1 MRYLGIILYAL
12 FCPYQDLPDEDEMTT
27 EKLMM
32 LEKEKK
38 RKKEEQLK
46 ALIDREA
53 AITEVTVSESQD
65 SKEEIETQLFSS
77 LTRRTRKIQSLSPA
91 VRTSSTLTTLTLI
104 STCRRWRTTQY
115 RPASL

>member
-1 MRYLGIILYAL
+1 
-12 FCPYQDLPDEDEMTT
+12 MTT

-77 LTRRTRKIQSLSPA
+77 LTRRTRKIRNLSPA

-104 STCRRWRTTQY
+104 STCRRWGTTQY